1 MAPGFSWG
9 NGFKKNVSGRFDASV
24 IRASRL
30 LHGGL
35 LAVFILRDRLPCD
48 AQHVGQ

>member
-9 NGFKKNVSGRFDASV
+9 NGFKKNVSGRFSASV
-24 IRASRL
+24 IRRSRL

-35 LAVFILRDRLPCD
+35 LAVFILREAIRN
-48 AQHVGQ
+48 